1 MYLSIFTHIKQGEL
15 GTPPDPS
22 VSVTGSRQTTRDR
35 GAKTWGFFFFFFF
48 LLIPLPAFHRSDE
61 TCLFLKESEPGE
73 QVFREKRCL
82 VSTGLSFHGRVGRSA
97 ACCALI
103 SLAIF
108 VLSIHVPPLR
118 RPIPVESGVVVFVA
132 SSRQSWADSP
142 SGPSASLHVGWLVDS
157 NQVLRVHEL
166 SILST
171 LTLLCPHHQ

>member
-1 MYLSIFTHIKQGEL
+1 MNWEPPRTPLCLLREADRQP
-15 GTPPDPS
+15 GT
-22 VSVTGSRQTTRDR
+22 
-35 GAKTWGFFFFFFF
+35 GAPKHGDFFFFFF

-73 QVFREKRCL
+73 QAFREKRCL

-142 SGPSASLHVGWLVDS
+142 SRPSASLHVGWLVDS